1 MVQKSFSRTFF
12 LLCLGSLLS
21 LSLVGC
27 WSARCPR
34 ETCRVRVEHRHG
46 ENYYRPHEAFSWMWT
61 PRYKHVRTVSYA
73 ELAAKSS
80 NAKPKRIWNR
90 IFKPSPKVS
99 AQKPR

>member
-1 MVQKSFSRTFF
+1 MVHRDFSRTF
-12 LLCLGSLLS
+12 LLLGLGCVFC

-34 ETCRVRVEHRHG
+34 ATCHVRVEHRHG
-46 ENYYRPHEAFSWMWT
+46 ENYYRPHEALSWMWT

-73 ELAAKSS
+73 ELAKKDS
-80 NAKPKRIWNR
+80 KPKRLLNR

>member
-1 MVQKSFSRTFF
+1 MGKKYFSRSC
-12 LLCLGSLLS
+12 LLLVLGCVSCLG
-21 LSLVGC
+21 LVGC

-34 ETCRVRVEHRHG
+34 ETCHVRVEHRHG
-46 ENYYRPHEAFSWMWT
+46 ENYYRPHEALSWMWT

-73 ELAAKSS
+73 EVAAKSS
-80 NAKPKRIWNR
+80 KTKRIWTR